1 MDEVHGRNSTTYS
14 KSLGRFPPRR
24 DPNVSLIQSPWD
36 FRLTQKSRIET
47 YAQPMLSGKA
57 VIAST
62 YEKALSPSSGD
73 FIGSLSIY
81 ESFYALESAIK
92 QACSI
97 YTSHVLSD
105 SPPEDIEHLLRELR
119 NTVESLPE
127 HLPGENAL
135 AWVYFIGA
143 AESSSQFS
151 RNFFAK
157 RLMGIY
163 ERGNAADV
171 TTSFHLLH
179 LIWNQQVRGGSW
191 TEVLKQM
198 PLVFK

>member
-1 MDEVHGRNSTTYS
+1 MLT
-14 KSLGRFPPRR
+14 RF
-24 DPNVSLIQSPWD
+24 
-36 FRLTQKSRIET
+36 SRIET
-47 YAQPMLSGKA
+47 YAQPMLLGRE

-62 YEKALSPSSGD
+62 HGKAPNPNSDTSM
-73 FIGSLSIY
+73 GSLGIY
-81 ESFYALESAIK
+81 ESFYALETAIK

-97 YTSHVLSD
+97 FTSHILSD
-105 SPPEDIEHLLRELR
+105 KPPEVIEDLLRELR
-119 NTVESLPE
+119 DTVEALPN

-143 AESSSQFS
+143 AESSSHFS

-179 LIWNQQVRGGSW
+179 LIWNQQLHGGSW

>member
-1 MDEVHGRNSTTYS
+1 
-14 KSLGRFPPRR
+14 
-24 DPNVSLIQSPWD
+24 
-36 FRLTQKSRIET
+36 
-47 YAQPMLSGKA
+47 MLSGKLL
-57 VIAST
+57 IAS
-62 YEKALSPSSGD
+62 KFQNALTSPLNNSTRSSN
-73 FIGSLSIY
+73 IY

-97 YTSHVLSD
+97 YTGHVLSD
-105 SPPEDIEHLLRELR
+105 CPPENVEELLKELR
-119 NTVESLPE
+119 NTVENLPE

-143 AESSSQFS
+143 AESSTPFS

-179 LIWNQQVRGGSW
+179 LIWNQQLHGGSW

-198 PLVFK
+198 PLIFK